1 MTRDTRS
8 VWLARSIF
16 VVLIALALTVS
27 TAQPML
33 DAGVSSGPRHVQAE
47 AAAPALPML
56 VSLVFPRMTHV
67 PIPVH
72 GAPHFTP

>member
-1 MTRDTRS
+1 MTRDPRS
-8 VWLARSIF
+8 ARLAR
-16 VVLIALALTVS
+16 VVLALLVALALTLGM
-27 TAQPML
+27 ARPML
-33 DAGVSSGPRHVQAE
+33 DAGVSSAPRYVQAE

-56 VSLVFPRMTHV
+56 VSLVFGQMTHV

>member
-1 MTRDTRS
+1 MTRNTRS
-8 VWLARSIF
+8 TWLTRM
-16 VVLIALALTVS
+16 VLVLLFALTLTMS

-33 DAGVSSGPRHVQAE
+33 DPGPSWTPRHVEAE
-47 AAAPALPML
+47 AVAPALPML
-56 VSLVFPRMTHV
+56 VSLVFPRMTYV